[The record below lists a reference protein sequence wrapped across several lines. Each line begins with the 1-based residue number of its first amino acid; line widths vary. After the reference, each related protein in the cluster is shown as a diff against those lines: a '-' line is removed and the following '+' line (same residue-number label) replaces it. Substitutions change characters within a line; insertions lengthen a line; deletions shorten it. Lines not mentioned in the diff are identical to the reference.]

1 MLSYIN
7 TSFNPTSAIY
17 SQINSNFTFLNN
29 ELNKYVPI
37 SGSKTIA
44 GQTNFTSRPT
54 INGVGVLLVG
64 EAAGTTTGSS
74 NTSTIVY
81 TSGNQTISGVK
92 NFVSRPTV
100 NGVGVL
106 LQNEVGGGGTGANI
120 NTSSFVQISG
130 NQTISGIKTFST
142 DILAGIDVP
151 TNRTISLFSS
161 TNNFDI
167 SNSSGILNLKN
178 TSTNATLLQ
187 IQPET
192 NPARIEFPS
201 LPLGQKQK
209 VMIGS
214 NSINNGVTILE
225 LNSTTQGFLPPRLTT
240 SQRNALQNVIN
251 VGNTQTITHILPT
264 GLIIYNTTSRK
275 LEAYDGIQWNSL
287 KEDDGAVPFYPVT
300 VNLTATTAVLAPN
313 GIANL
318 DIPAGCKS
326 YALKTITISDSAYVS
341 LYVDSSRRTA
351 DANRSRFS
359 DPALNAGVVAEAITS
374 GVAKTVTFAPCPI
387 GFFTSA
393 STLPIKVQNLA
404 SSSKTVTV
412 FISILKL
419 E

>member
-1 MLSYIN
+1 MSISLLN
-7 TSFNPTSAIY
+7 TTLNPTSSVY
-17 SQINSNFTFLNN
+17 SQINSNFQFLQSG
-29 ELNKYVPI
+29 LNSFIPI
-37 SGSKTIA
+37 SSGSSLVKTTNN
-44 GQTNFTSRPT
+44 QTIGGVKNFTSRPT
-54 INGVGVLLVG
+54 INGVGVV
-64 EAAGTTTGSS
+64 
-74 NTSTIVY
+74 
-81 TSGNQTISGVK
+81 
-92 NFVSRPTV
+92 
-100 NGVGVL
+100 
-106 LQNEVGGGGTGANI
+106 LQNEVTGGGTI
-120 NTSSFVQISG
+120 NTSNFVQIGG

-142 DILAGIDVP
+142 DIVAGIDVP

-178 TSTNATLLQ
+178 SSTNATLLQ

-300 VNLTATTAVLAPN
+300 VNLTASTSILPPS

-318 DIPAGCKS
+318 DIPAFCKS
-326 YALKTITISDSAYVS
+326 YALKTITLSDSAYVS

-359 DPALNAGVVAEAITS
+359 APALNAGVVAQAITS
-374 GVAKTVTFAPCPI
+374 GIAKTETFAPCPI
-387 GFFTSA
+387 GFFTSG

-404 SSSKTVTV
+404 SSSKAVTV
-412 FISILKL
+412 VISILKL